1 MNEEFNKWHI
11 ELLTE
16 LNKIDRS
23 FNRLYDTV
31 VEMKD
36 NGVSKEQAYELLDAV
51 RKSCSTET
59 EEDFILELMDIVVGY
74 CSPGK
79 RIWY

>member
-16 LNKIDRS
+16 LNKTDRS

-36 NGVSKEQAYELLDAV
+36 NGVSKEQVYELLDAV

-74 CSPGK
+74 CSPEK